1 MQRWRQ
7 HVHAM
12 GTGFGCQHAPFMCAC
27 RFEILCKSLKTG
39 ETSTV
44 AAASLLVVSGLLGAK
59 RIPWS

>member
-1 MQRWRQ
+1 
-7 HVHAM
+7 VHAM